1 MFLQAIH
8 TIASFIVLGSAFGYV
23 LFPGEGVIANSTV
36 TATTNIIEISYG
48 SKSRRPTTKTAV
60 ISIEGEKTAIALR
73 LYQEYKNLFT
83 TYFPD
88 QDFLPEGVSSG
99 EGTGARFT
107 ANFGGVRNNN
117 AYVSVSFLNS
127 VKNLG
132 QLRRFVNSK
141 SGLIAANKWRVISRT
156 QNTGYPWA
164 KEKIMFRQGRDL
176 TGTLYLG
183 QQNGKVFYVI
193 TQYPLEY
200 AEGFVPRADLILRNL
215 QVGS

>member
-1 MFLQAIH
+1 MFVQTIYR
-8 TIASFIVLGSAFGYV
+8 IASVIVLGSVFGYV
-23 LFPGEGVIANSTV
+23 FSPRQQVIASSSV
-36 TATTNIIEISYG
+36 TAPKTMEISY
-48 SKSRRPTTKTAV
+48 SPKSRKPTTKTAV
-60 ISIEGEKTAIALR
+60 IYIEGEKTAIALR
-73 LYQEYKNLFT
+73 LYDEYKNLFT
-83 TYFPD
+83 TYFPH

-99 EGTGARFT
+99 EGTGARFI

-117 AYVSVSFLNS
+117 AYVSISFLNS

-132 QLRRFVNSK
+132 QLRRFINSK

-156 QNTGYPWA
+156 QNTAYPWA
-164 KEKIMFRQGRDL
+164 KEKIVFGQGRDI

-193 TQYPLEY
+193 THYPVEY
-200 AEGFVPRADLILRNL
+200 GDGFAPRADLILRNL

>member
-1 MFLQAIH
+1 MFLQV
-8 TIASFIVLGSAFGYV
+8 TYPIASVIILGSAFGYV
-23 LFPGEGVIANSTV
+23 FSPGQQVMARNTV
-36 TATTNIIEISYG
+36 TAPRTMEISY
-48 SKSRRPTTKTAV
+48 SPKSSQPPTKTSV
-60 ISIEGEKTAIALR
+60 IFIEGEKTAIALR
-73 LYQEYKNLFT
+73 LYDEYKNLFT
-83 TYFPD
+83 TYFPN

-99 EGTGARFT
+99 EGTGARFI
-107 ANFGGVRNNN
+107 ANFGGVRNNK

-141 SGLIAANKWRVISRT
+141 SGLLASNKWRVISRT
-156 QNTGYPWA
+156 QNTSYPWA
-164 KEKIMFRQGRDL
+164 KEKIVFRQGRDI

-193 TQYPLEY
+193 THYPLEY
-200 AEGFVPRADLILRNL
+200 GDGFAPRADLILRNL

>member
-1 MFLQAIH
+1 MFLQAIYP
-8 TIASFIVLGSAFGYV
+8 IASVIVLGSALGYV
-23 LFPGEGVIANSTV
+23 FSPEHQV
-36 TATTNIIEISYG
+36 TASNKVTASKTMEISYRPKS
-48 SKSRRPTTKTAV
+48 SKPTTKTAV

-73 LYQEYKNLFT
+73 LYEEYKDLFT

-88 QDFLPEGVSSG
+88 KDFLPEGVSSG
-99 EGTGARFT
+99 EGTGVRFI

-127 VKNLG
+127 LKNLG

-164 KEKIMFRQGRDL
+164 KEKIVFRQGRDI
-176 TGTLYLG
+176 TGRLYLG
-183 QQNGKVFYVI
+183 QRNGKVFYVI
-193 TQYPLEY
+193 THYPVEY
-200 AEGFVPRADLILRNL
+200 GDGFAPRADLILRNL

>member
-1 MFLQAIH
+1 MFPQVIYH
-8 TIASFIVLGSAFGYV
+8 IASVIVLGSALGYV
-23 LFPGEGVIANSTV
+23 FAPGNQVIASSTV
-36 TATTNIIEISYG
+36 TASKTMEISYSPKS
-48 SKSRRPTTKTAV
+48 SKPTTKTGV
-60 ISIEGEKTAIALR
+60 IYIEGEKTAIALK
-73 LYQEYKNLFT
+73 LYQEYQDLFT
-83 TYFPD
+83 TYFP
-88 QDFLPEGVSSG
+88 QKDFLPQGVSSG
-99 EGTGARFT
+99 EGTGARFI

-164 KEKIMFRQGRDL
+164 KEKIGFRQGRDI

-193 TQYPLEY
+193 THYPLEY
-200 AEGFVPRADLILRNL
+200 GDGFAPRADLILRNL